1 MRGASLCQSET
12 PVIREHTT
20 HSLTHSHESMASF
33 SREGRAARVPQAK
46 LLLVY
51 VCLRAVAPVKR
62 ALEYAKRALEYVKR
76 ALEYAAQAKPLLRR
90 RLVTLVGGASRPSR
104 CV

>member
-1 MRGASLCQSET
+1 MVSL
-12 PVIREHTT
+12 
-20 HSLTHSHESMASF
+20 
-33 SREGRAARVPQAK
+33 SREGRAARVPQAR
-46 LLLVY
+46 LLLVS
-51 VCLRAVAPVKR
+51 VCLTAVAPVKK

-90 RLVTLVGGASRPSR
+90 RLVTLLGASRPSR